1 MSECSFKKHKLT
13 DPERRWLE
21 EVVAADQ
28 FDPRVAKVKL
38 FGVLPDDFDHQKID
52 ERIISK
58 GQLTPL
64 GLWYIR
70 PDHALFKEMDKVA
83 TSVREMILEE
93 PGISRVQCK
102 DIASKCGLST
112 KSVSRAIL
120 KLMRLG
126 NFHSGYSP
134 SAPDEVAS
142 FDLREVSVYD
152 EYLRYKGIDLLLE
165 RFYVEEGRSWD
176 DIYRE
181 VTKAKGENIAG
192 EFMSSSTSCPP
203 GSLLNNPTKSNT
215 AFVLMA
221 MDREKPELVDVYT
234 AIKDVCREFGIK
246 AYRADEIEHQDRI
259 TDRILEEIQTC
270 EFLIADLTHER
281 PNVYYEV
288 GYAHAINKKPILYR
302 RTTTPLHF
310 DLAVHNV
317 PEYKNTTE
325 LRDQLRRRFEAIL
338 GRGAKDSKKG
348 ERLL

>member
-1 MSECSFKKHKLT
+1 MSEYSFKKHKLT

-21 EVVAADQ
+21 ELVATSQ
-28 FDPRVAKVKL
+28 FDPRIAKVKL

-52 ERIISK
+52 DRLISR

-64 GLWYIR
+64 GLWYVQ
-70 PDHALFKEMDKVA
+70 PEHSLFKDMDKVA
-83 TSVREMILEE
+83 ISVRELILKE

-102 DIASKCGLST
+102 DIASRCGLST
-112 KSVSRAIL
+112 KDVSHAIVNL
-120 KLMRLG
+120 MKLG
-126 NFHSGYSP
+126 QFHSGYSS
-134 SAPDEVAS
+134 SAELAVVG
-142 FDLREVSVYD
+142 FELGEVSVYD
-152 EYLRYKGIDLLLE
+152 EYLRYKGIDFLLE
-165 RFYVEEGRSWD
+165 RFYVEQGRSWGELW
-176 DIYRE
+176 RE
-181 VTKAKGENIAG
+181 LSGENLGRLGG
-192 EFMSSSTSCPP
+192 ELKSPSATCPP

-221 MDREKPELVDVYT
+221 MDREKPELVDVYA
-234 AIKDVCREFGIK
+234 AIKEVCRDFGID

-302 RTTTPLHF
+302 RANTPLHF

-317 PEYKNTTE
+317 PEYKNATE

-338 GRGAKDSKKG
+338 GRTAKDKQ
-348 ERLL
+348 